1 MSQPQPPLSP
11 QTNDALAVIVRELD
25 SLPALVDRAAAAL
38 RNARS
43 SAEVLET
50 RDTAGSLYDLAKRT
64 GRLLKAKQ
72 AHDELIAA
80 AYRAQGD
87 ALLIESQAKMRLAD
101 EYDAAQERG
110 EIEGHGGERGNQYV
124 AKVPDENVA
133 TTSDIGLTRK
143 EVHEARQLRDAE
155 AAEPGIVR
163 RAVEHRVD
171 AGQEPTKA
179 AIREAVRERVASD
192 QPVWSPDDIAT
203 VPRRGPYIT
212 GDAAI
217 HHAIRS
223 VKDQI
228 IPLGGPRAA
237 MRRYPP
243 QLSHC
248 LTVGELH
255 DLSRWFA
262 SAAEEWS
269 LIQGASRVAAE

>member
-1 MSQPQPPLSP
+1 MPQPELPIS
-11 QTNDALAVIVRELD
+11 TYDALAITVRELD
-25 SLPALVDRAAAAL
+25 SLSALVDRAAATL

-43 SAEVLET
+43 SAEVLEA
-50 RDTAGSLYDLAKRT
+50 RELAGATYDLAKRT

-110 EIEGHGGERGNQYV
+110 EVSGPGGERSGREHSP
-124 AKVPDENVA
+124 APA
-133 TTSDIGLTRK
+133 TSADLGLTRK
-143 EVHEARQLRDAE
+143 DVHEARQVRDAE

-163 RAVEHRVD
+163 RAVDHRVA

-192 QPVWSPDDIAT
+192 HPVWSPDDIAT

-212 GDAAI
+212 GDATI

-228 IPLGGPRAA
+228 VPLGGPRAA

-255 DLSRWFA
+255 DLARWFA

>member
-1 MSQPQPPLSP
+1 MPQPELPIS
-11 QTNDALAVIVRELD
+11 TYDALAITVRELD
-25 SLPALVDRAAAAL
+25 SLSALVDRAAAAL

-43 SAEVLET
+43 SAEVLEA
-50 RDTAGSLYDLAKRT
+50 RDMAGATYDLAKRT

-101 EYDAAQERG
+101 EYDAAQVRG
-110 EIEGHGGERGNQYV
+110 EVRTQADNQL
-124 AKVPDENVA
+124 VPDENKLSV
-133 TTSDIGLTRK
+133 SDIGLTRK
-143 EVHEARQLRDAE
+143 DVHEARQIRDAE
-155 AAEPGIVR
+155 TAEPGIVR
-163 RAVEHRVD
+163 RAVEHRVA
-171 AGQEPTKA
+171 AGQAPTKA

-192 QPVWSPDDIAT
+192 QPVWSPGDIAT
-203 VPRRGPYIT
+203 VQRRGPYIT

-248 LTVGELH
+248 LTVGELR

-262 SAAEEWS
+262 AAAEEWS

>member
-1 MSQPQPPLSP
+1 MSHPQPPSSP
-11 QTNDALAVIVRELD
+11 QTDDALAITVRELD
-25 SLPALVDRAAAAL
+25 SLPALVDRATAAL

-43 SAEVLET
+43 SAEVLEA
-50 RDTAGSLYDLAKRT
+50 RDMAGATYDLAKRT

-110 EIEGHGGERGNQYV
+110 EVQRHGDVPHGNI
-124 AKVPDENVA
+124 VPTVTDL
-133 TTSDIGLTRK
+133 GLTRK
-143 EVHEARQLRDAE
+143 DVHEARQLRDAE

-163 RAVEHRVD
+163 RAVEHRVA

-179 AIREAVRERVASD
+179 VIREAVRERVAAD
-192 QPVWSPDDIAT
+192 QPVWSPNDIAT

-262 SAAEEWS
+262 AAAEEWS
-269 LIQGASRVAAE
+269 LIQGVSRVAAE